1 MEPLTNI
8 KQMMAGNTIFV
19 PDYQRAYSWDTGD
32 DSEKPPKQV
41 NTFFADLEE
50 HNNSGSTTNYYFGH
64 FLFEKKNEDD
74 GKFGVIDGQQ
84 RLTTITIFLA
94 VLFRRLEC
102 IDKLDEKEE
111 VIYEDTIKRKSQYC
125 FSTAGYDNLVF
136 KDYVIDG
143 NSEEKDSLETESAK
157 RIVAA
162 RDYFTK
168 RLVDKGESD
177 LRKILNNL
185 VNSQC
190 TTHIVNDESEAIQM
204 FIFQNSRGKRPSNL
218 EIVKAQFMFNINLY
232 ADKKER
238 EGLINDVKR
247 RFEKI
252 YKSISRIEYNI
263 GEDDVLAY
271 TLRVHFKSL
280 TESNAIGTINRR
292 LSEEDRIS
300 FIKQFTQSIYESFIY
315 LEQFFCEDERKYIN
329 IHSLI
334 SFGGIGIALPFVI
347 CAYKS
352 ALQKNDLC
360 DLCLSLESL
369 LVRNRLIGT
378 RADINTRLNDV
389 FKKFAEDKPSIRPVI
404 DRINYLKEVDDWW
417 WGHWNNEA
425 LEKSIQGDLNRSVAK
440 FLLWK
445 YEIHLLSQRKKL
457 DKGYSLTRFD
467 HITNP
472 ELEHIAPETEN
483 SDNGYDKYDDEF
495 RNKYINC
502 LGNYLLL
509 PKSHNCAIG
518 NKPFKV
524 KRASYT
530 DLEQHKKIREMTEGQ
545 EVWTKE
551 HIERRN
557 KDIAEFI
564 TSTF

>member
-263 GEDDVLAY
+263 DEDDVLAY

-292 LSEEDRIS
+292 LSEED
-300 FIKQFTQSIYESFIY
+300 
-315 LEQFFCEDERKYIN
+315 
-329 IHSLI
+329 
-334 SFGGIGIALPFVI
+334 
-347 CAYKS
+347 
-352 ALQKNDLC
+352 
-360 DLCLSLESL
+360 
-369 LVRNRLIGT
+369 
-378 RADINTRLNDV
+378 
-389 FKKFAEDKPSIRPVI
+389 
-404 DRINYLKEVDDWW
+404 
-417 WGHWNNEA
+417 
-425 LEKSIQGDLNRSVAK
+425 
-440 FLLWK
+440 
-445 YEIHLLSQRKKL
+445 
-457 DKGYSLTRFD
+457 
-467 HITNP
+467 
-472 ELEHIAPETEN
+472 
-483 SDNGYDKYDDEF
+483 
-495 RNKYINC
+495 
-502 LGNYLLL
+502 
-509 PKSHNCAIG
+509 
-518 NKPFKV
+518 
-524 KRASYT
+524 
-530 DLEQHKKIREMTEGQ
+530 
-545 EVWTKE
+545 
-551 HIERRN
+551 
-557 KDIAEFI
+557 
-564 TSTF
+564 